1 MKTIL
6 PTLKRWVSRDPRIT
20 LEVREEDQTNDRNYP
35 DVFRTVF
42 IEMILG
48 ADARRERPY
57 LHIWIPLSRRT
68 PMFIFGCDCKPDDD
82 GQMLYAPADAEANLP
97 SFDNSR
103 ELLAGLD
110 FVLGEFLARY
120 GAAGAG
126 KKRPAKKTVPR
137 NRRL

>member
-20 LEVREEDQTNDRNYP
+20 LEIRKEDQTNHREYP
-35 DVFRTVF
+35 DAFRTACV
-42 IEMILG
+42 EMILESDG
-48 ADARRERPY
+48 RGDRPY
-57 LHIWIPLSRRT
+57 LHIWIPLTRRT
-68 PMFIFGCDCKPDDD
+68 PMFEFGGDCKPDDN
-82 GQMLYAPADAEANLP
+82 GQMLYAQADVEANFP

-120 GAAGAG
+120 GASGAG

-137 NRRL
+137 KRRL